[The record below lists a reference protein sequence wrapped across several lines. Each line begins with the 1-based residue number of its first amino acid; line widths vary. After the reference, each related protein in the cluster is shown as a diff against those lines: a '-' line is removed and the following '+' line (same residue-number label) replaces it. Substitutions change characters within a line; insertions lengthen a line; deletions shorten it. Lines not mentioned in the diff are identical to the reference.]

1 MALVDAKYRFL
12 YCDVGCNGR
21 VSDGGVFAQTSLQDS
36 LSNKTANIPT
46 PTFLPG
52 TDQLMSFHIVADEAF
67 PLREDIMKP
76 YHNRN
81 LTEEQRIFNYRL
93 SRARRVVENAFRILV
108 NRFRVFTTTI
118 ALAPEKVEKIVLAS
132 CALHNFLRSTTD
144 TEWVQDADEE
154 TTNLPSV
161 GIPHNANTTNAAKD
175 KRNVLANYFISEEG
189 AVEWQKHMI

>member
-1 MALVDAKYRFL
+1 MQMPDTEVEWRTIAQDFENLWNFPMCIGALDGKHVNIRPPHHSGSIFYNYKHFFSIVLMALVDAKYRFL
-12 YCDVGCNGR
+12 YCDVGCNGQ

-81 LTEEQRIFNYRL
+81 AYL
-93 SRARRVVENAFRILV
+93 
-108 NRFRVFTTTI
+108 TI
-118 ALAPEKVEKIVLAS
+118 ACHELDV
-132 CALHNFLRSTTD
+132 
-144 TEWVQDADEE
+144 
-154 TTNLPSV
+154 
-161 GIPHNANTTNAAKD
+161 
-175 KRNVLANYFISEEG
+175 
-189 AVEWQKHMI
+189 